1 MSRHL
6 RSYLRSF
13 RRHSGLS
20 QADVAFL
27 LGLNSTRSIYRHEWV
42 RRDPA
47 LRLALAY
54 GIVFDVCLPDLFA
67 GVHDEV
73 ELAIIQRAYAL
84 YQRIELCE
92 PTLST
97 QKRLAALRR
106 IMERDGPTPKH
117 EQ

>member
-1 MSRHL
+1 MSRRL
-6 RSYLRSF
+6 NSYLRSF
-13 RRHSGLS
+13 RKHSGLS

-27 LGLNSTRSIYRHEWV
+27 LGLNSTRSIYRHEWA

-54 GIVFDVCLPDLFA
+54 GIVFDARLPELFA

-84 YQRIELCE
+84 HQRLELCE
-92 PTLST
+92 PTQSV
-97 QKRLAALRR
+97 QKRLAVLRR
-106 IMERDGPTPKH
+106 IMDRDGPAPNH